1 MDPRNYQILAL
12 SGFIWFGVSQL
23 GFQVDVDVACA
34 IVCTALLS
42 QLLLFLPRTLSGSF
56 FIQFV
61 GQAKSALISSLSLV
75 LLLRTDVV
83 FVAMVTAV
91 LAIASKRF
99 ICFKGSHFF
108 NPSACALVLVT
119 LLSSQ
124 AYISPGQWGAL
135 GLAAFAVTGM
145 GLLVVTRAQRLD
157 VALAFLL
164 SFAAIVLVR
173 GWVLGDPNA
182 IALHQLQ
189 SGALLLFTFFM
200 ITDPKTTPQNRAGR
214 VVFGISVA
222 AVAAVLQFSFYLAA
236 APIFALVVL
245 APLVPVFNHYSNS
258 RKKTDVKEN
267 TNRHRISG
275 FVRA

>member
-1 MDPRNYQILAL
+1 M
-12 SGFIWFGVSQL
+12 
-23 GFQVDVDVACA
+23 
-34 IVCTALLS
+34 
-42 QLLLFLPRTLSGSF
+42 
-56 FIQFV
+56 
-61 GQAKSALISSLSLV
+61 
-75 LLLRTDVV
+75 
-83 FVAMVTAV
+83 
-91 LAIASKRF
+91 
-99 ICFKGSHFF
+99 
-108 NPSACALVLVT
+108 LVT

-157 VALAFLL
+157 VALAFWL